1 MKEAIVAKAYAQAL
15 IQIGEDKKVEVAN
28 ELTSLN
34 EMINQNNNFESL
46 LFFGVFTEEEKAGV
60 LSIVMDKLSLSSVT
74 KNFLNFLLQEG
85 RLGLLPLIYKEV
97 IVIDDHK
104 RGFLRG
110 TVEGAED
117 KPNPEYVEK
126 IKSFLEKKIGKKIE
140 LTYEKNKDISA
151 GYRVTVDDLQLD
163 ASIENQ
169 LNQFKDTVLNA

>member
-15 IQIGEDKKVEVAN
+15 IQIGEDKKIEVAN

-34 EMINQNNNFESL
+34 EVINGSNDLESL
-46 LFFGVFTEEEKAGV
+46 LFFGVFTEEEKTGV
-60 LSIVMDKLSLSSVT
+60 LSIIMDKLNLSVVT

-85 RLGLLPLIYKEV
+85 RISLLPLIYKEV

-110 TVEGAED
+110 TVEGGENT
-117 KPNPEYVEK
+117 PNGEYVEK
-126 IKSFLEKKIGKKIE
+126 IKIYLEEKIGKKIE
-140 LTYEKNKDISA
+140 LTYSKNEDIAA
-151 GYRVTVDDLQLD
+151 GYRVTVEDLQLD

-169 LNQFKDTVLNA
+169 LNQFKDSVLNA

>member
-34 EMINQNNNFESL
+34 EIINESNDFESL
-46 LFFGVFTEEEKAGV
+46 LFFGVFTEEEKSGV
-60 LSIVMDKLSLSSVT
+60 LSIVMDKLNLSAVT

-97 IVIDDHK
+97 IVIDDDK

-110 TVEGAED
+110 TVEGGED
-117 KPNPEYVEK
+117 TPNAEYVEK
-126 IKSFLEKKIGKKIE
+126 IKKYLEEKIGKKIE
-140 LTYEKNKDISA
+140 LTYSKNKDIAA